1 MSSHFRN
8 IFTLRLGKLT
18 SPTVARMLGTEDIEE
33 IRNLPDLTAL
43 VKTKDGIT
51 RIKIEPLM
59 DGVQEIDAAIERT
72 KAEFGTVDDSLPS
85 QLSSH
90 KGKLFDFL

>member
-8 IFTLRLGKLT
+8 IFTLGLGKLNA
-18 SPTVARMLGTEDIEE
+18 PVVARMLGTEDVEE

-43 VKTKDGIT
+43 VKTKDGLT
-51 RIKIEPLM
+51 GIKIEPLM
-59 DGVQEIDAAIERT
+59 DGVEEIAAAIERT
-72 KAEFGTVDDSLPS
+72 RAEFGTEDDSLPS